1 MKMAKSVEEYL
12 EWNEHWKDELEALI
26 HLLRETEAE
35 ETLKWGA
42 PTYCINGKNVVGL
55 GAFKSYVGLWFH
67 QSVFLGDPAIAL
79 MNAGEDKTKGLRQ
92 WRFNSINE
100 MDFDLIKSY
109 VLEAIENQKKGLTIK
124 VETKKTFD
132 MPDLLKRELE
142 ANSSLKKA
150 FDQFTM
156 GKQKEFATY
165 IAEAKQET
173 TKQRRL
179 EKIIPMILQGVGL
192 NDKYR

>member
-67 QSVFLGDPAIAL
+67 QSVFLEDPAIAL

-156 GKQKEFATY
+156 GKQKEFATD

-173 TKQRRL
+173 TTQR
-179 EKIIPMILQGVGL
+179 
-192 NDKYR
+192 